1 MNFGASNVGLLVVL
15 ATHLQNVVLAT
26 HLQNKDAPFS
36 GQHKSDGFGGEVEWS
51 GIKGPRCD
59 RSDGPLLEKA
69 REGGAPLVLFQC

>member
-1 MNFGASNVGLLVVL
+1 MDGFLASAPMNFGASNVGLL
-15 ATHLQNVVLAT
+15 VVLAT